1 MNSSKTSLRNGNDN
15 FDSQER
21 RRVTDTPEKL
31 FTDGLGQ
38 SFTKNQQSPRYTTV
52 DYQQTSNDN
61 YDVELLKHLSKDF
74 SDLLNRTD
82 ISGCCNDCWLNV
94 RGTFM
99 SAHRCVLAARSNT
112 FSAVMSGHISRLDPN
127 IKNELTTTTKNDKL
141 VISIDKTDPETMKLV
156 IIFLYTAK
164 CDLNERNAFHILD
177 AACRYDIKSLKV
189 YVAQFLV
196 NHINTNNVLRLIEYA
211 YKYDNLLLK
220 QRCIDY
226 FIDNGKEV
234 MNITELWKP
243 FSDKY
248 PMIVSELLYWT
259 VRKEEYH
266 QQND

>member
-15 FDSQER
+15 SDSEER
-21 RRVTDTPEKL
+21 RRVTETPEKL
-31 FTDGLGQ
+31 FTDGLGPR
-38 SFTKNQQSPRYTTV
+38 FTKNQQSPRYTTV
-52 DYQQTSNDN
+52 DYQQTS
-61 YDVELLKHLSKDF
+61 
-74 SDLLNRTD
+74 
-82 ISGCCNDCWLNV
+82 
-94 RGTFM
+94 TFM

-226 FIDNGKEV
+226 FIDNA
-234 MNITELWKP
+234 
-243 FSDKY
+243 S
-248 PMIVSELLYWT
+248 LLDRSQRGIPPT
-259 VRKEEYH
+259 K
-266 QQND
+266 